1 MNSKSFSSGEYKLS
15 IFTEQLNFD
24 KKTDYSSKFVDVE
37 VVQNNVPPAV
47 INKVPTIVAED
58 KVLTVGDTFDPLKD
72 VTAYDN
78 EDGIIKLTE
87 ANIAANDVNTNKEGT
102 YNVTYKVTDKQGAS
116 STKTITIDVIE
127 RIVIP
132 ENKPVDKTNN
142 DTNSSNSSKV
152 PQTGDI
158 NNIGV
163 LAVTLMMSGSI
174 VIGCNRKKSK
184 ANSLSEK

>member
-1 MNSKSFSSGEYKLS
+1 MQTLMKKKSIILAATSAL
-15 IFTEQLNFD
+15 
-24 KKTDYSSKFVDVE
+24 
-37 VVQNNVPPAV
+37 A
-47 INKVPTIVAED
+47 
-58 KVLTVGDTFDPLKD
+58 VLTLAACSGDTNKD
-72 VTAYDN
+72 IATMKGGTITVSDFYDEAKLESSN
-78 EDGIIKLTE
+78 QSLVQRMIIYKVF
-87 ANIAANDVNTNKEGT
+87 NNKYGD
-102 YNVTYKVTDKQGAS
+102 KVTDKQGAS

-142 DTNSSNSSKV
+142 DTNSSNSSKL

-174 VIGCNRKKSK
+174 VIECNRKKSK

>member
-1 MNSKSFSSGEYKLS
+1 M
-15 IFTEQLNFD
+15 I
-24 KKTDYSSKFVDVE
+24 
-37 VVQNNVPPAV
+37 
-47 INKVPTIVAED
+47 
-58 KVLTVGDTFDPLKD
+58 
-72 VTAYDN
+72 
-78 EDGIIKLTE
+78 
-87 ANIAANDVNTNKEGT
+87 VNTNKEGT

>member
-1 MNSKSFSSGEYKLS
+1 M
-15 IFTEQLNFD
+15 
-24 KKTDYSSKFVDVE
+24 
-37 VVQNNVPPAV
+37 
-47 INKVPTIVAED
+47 
-58 KVLTVGDTFDPLKD
+58 
-72 VTAYDN
+72 TAYDN

-184 ANSLSEK
+184 ANRDVYKRQKRWFRRNGYC